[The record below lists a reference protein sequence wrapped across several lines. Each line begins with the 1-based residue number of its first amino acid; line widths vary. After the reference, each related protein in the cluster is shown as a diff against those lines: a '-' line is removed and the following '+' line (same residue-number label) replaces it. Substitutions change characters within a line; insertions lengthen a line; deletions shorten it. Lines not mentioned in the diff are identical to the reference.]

1 MIRYPLSPDYDGIPD
16 LPDHRDDE
24 YHGGGLAGLAVGL
37 CVVAAVIVWWLL

>member
-1 MIRYPLSPDYDGIPD
+1 MTRNHEPPCRAFVPD

-24 YHGGGLAGLAVGL
+24 YHGGAVTGLAVGL